1 VAVYLHANSSTRVI
15 DALNRSYGGEELR
28 GVASIREAASHD
40 RPIAV
45 PKSHVDRGRQLIAR
59 RRNRLA
65 HATMHDIV
73 WNHDSGW
80 TATTNDR
87 QYPLASSIEPNTELM
102 EHLRGNAVSFSKKAE
117 KEMLRSHVRMFHRVC
132 FFYRELEHLLRSR
145 GVESIRA
152 LRELRRAPSHSAHD

>member
-1 VAVYLHANSSTRVI
+1 
-15 DALNRSYGGEELR
+15 
-28 GVASIREAASHD
+28 
-40 RPIAV
+40 
-45 PKSHVDRGRQLIAR
+45 
-59 RRNRLA
+59 
-65 HATMHDIV
+65 MHDIV

-145 GVESIRA
+145 GVGSIRA
-152 LRELRRAPSHSAHD
+152 LRELGGLRLTVLMTMSAVCLRSTFKFWSAVAPTPSLSRRASRMCSVPTYS